1 MTLEASVELSRL
13 RSLAGQYQLSK
24 TCFGLNT
31 RELLTKQKRIF
42 MIHSALLVTLGVVI
56 TAFMS
61 FWAVV
66 FSVFPEADNKVHK
79 VASIWAKMLLFLCN
93 TRVRVIGEENLLH
106 GKPQIFMA
114 NHQSDF
120 DILIALAHIPVQFR
134 WIAKK
139 ELFAIP
145 VFGAAMRS
153 AGYIEIDRSNHE
165 KSMQSIDEA
174 VFRIRRGKSIMTF
187 PEGTRSRDGEI
198 KAFKQGTFHLA
209 IKSGVPIVPISI
221 IGSGRIMPKR
231 SLRIKAGLIQ
241 MVIGKPLEVTNFDIE
256 KRHDLMEK
264 VRNEIIK
271 NYNEWQDAGR
281 LDIKDLES
289 ETT

>member
-1 MTLEASVELSRL
+1 V
-13 RSLAGQYQLSK
+13 
-24 TCFGLNT
+24 
-31 RELLTKQKRIF
+31 
-42 MIHSALLVTLGVVI
+42 LLVTLGVAV

-61 FWAVV
+61 FWSVV
-66 FSVFPEADNKVHK
+66 FSVFPAADNKIHK
-79 VASIWAKMLLFLCN
+79 VACLWAKILLLLSN
-93 TRVRVIGEENLLH
+93 TEVKVIGEGNLLR

-120 DILIALAHIPVQFR
+120 DILISLAHIPVQFR
-134 WIAKK
+134 WLAKK

-153 AGYIEIDRSNHE
+153 AGYIEIDRSNRE
-165 KSMQSIDEA
+165 KAIHSIEEA
-174 VFRIRRGKSIMTF
+174 ALSIRRGKSIMTF

-209 IKSGVPIVPISI
+209 IKSGVPIIPVSI

-231 SLRIKAGLIQ
+231 SLRIKSGQIRL
-241 MVIGKPLEVTNFDIE
+241 VIGKPIEVTDYDTE
-256 KRHDLMEK
+256 KRHELIEK

-271 NYNEWQDAGR
+271 NYNEWQEPGHY
-281 LDIKDLES
+281 IKDLKS
-289 ETT
+289 EAT